1 MRGFELYLT
10 PPPLFISRS
19 FFLPPY
25 PPSLFVLLDT
35 MATAVLSPRHQA
47 GLLAETRRDKEPQHE
62 SEAIQAHSIHGSGL
76 SKPDP
81 LAEFPS
87 KLHSN
92 LCWDSHTFVA
102 DPRSYVV
109 HLTVDEV
116 KSVTDAT
123 AFFKCMVS
131 SHFQLS
137 HHRFAANR
145 S

>member
-25 PPSLFVLLDT
+25 PPGLFVLLDT
-35 MATAVLSPRHQA
+35 MATAVLSPRQA